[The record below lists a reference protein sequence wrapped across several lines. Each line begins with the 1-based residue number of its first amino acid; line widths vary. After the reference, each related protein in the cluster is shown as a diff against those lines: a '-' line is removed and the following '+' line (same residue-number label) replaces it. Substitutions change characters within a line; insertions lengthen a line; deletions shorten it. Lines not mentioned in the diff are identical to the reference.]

1 MLLSLLASTAA
12 FTSLV
17 LAAYWATHRS
27 APTAE
32 ARVRSLAYG
41 GGTRSSI
48 DGSFGER
55 MVAPRLEALA
65 RAFLSILPAGI
76 MARTEKRLEVGGQP
90 MSAGAFFSLCLLL
103 AAILPLAGLGVAF
116 LIWGGTLS
124 AAVIPI
130 MACLALLGVSAPFG
144 WLRTLVRRR
153 QLAIRKRL
161 ADALDLLMLCV
172 EAGLGLDAAFR
183 RVSEEME
190 GPFAEEIRQMLREVS
205 LGKPRR
211 EALLEMA
218 ARTQIPEVGVVVNAV
233 IQSQQMGS
241 SLAQTL
247 RSQSQLLRLRRRQRA
262 EQVARQASVKMAFP
276 LVLCL
281 MPSLFIVV
289 LGPIAINLIKVLSE

>member
-12 FTSLV
+12 FTSVV
-17 LAAYWATHRS
+17 LAAYWVTHRP

-32 ARVRSLAYG
+32 ARVRALAYG
-41 GGTRSSI
+41 AGTE
-48 DGSFGER
+48 GSFGER
-55 MVAPRLEALA
+55 MVAPPLEALGHA
-65 RAFLSILPAGI
+65 LFSILPAGI

-90 MSAGAFFSLCLLL
+90 MSAGAFLSLCLLL

-116 LIWGGTLS
+116 LVSGGTLS

-130 MACLALLGVSAPFG
+130 MACLALLGVWAPFH
-144 WLRTLVRRR
+144 WLRMRVRRR
-153 QLAIRKRL
+153 QLAMRKRL
-161 ADALDLLMLCV
+161 PDALDLLMLCV

-183 RVSEEME
+183 RVSGEME
-190 GPFAEEIRQMLREVS
+190 GPFAEEIRQMLHEVS

-218 ARTQIPEVGVVVNAV
+218 ARTQIPEVEVVVNAV

-241 SLAQTL
+241 SLSQTL
-247 RSQSQLLRLRRRQRA
+247 HSQSQVLRLRRRQRA

-276 LVLCL
+276 LVLCM

-289 LGPIAINLIKVLSE
+289 LGPIAIDLVKVLGD

>member
-1 MLLSLLASTAA
+1 MLISLLASTAA
-12 FTSLV
+12 FASVV

-32 ARVRSLAYG
+32 ARVRALGYG
-41 GGTRSSI
+41 GGTQWRT

-55 MVAPRLEALA
+55 MVVPRLEALA

-76 MARTEKRLEVGGQP
+76 MARTEKRLEIGGRP

-116 LIWGGTLS
+116 LNWGGTPS

-130 MACLALLGVSAPFG
+130 MACLALLGVWAPFG
-144 WLRTLVRRR
+144 WLRMLVRRR

-161 ADALDLLMLCV
+161 PDALDLLMLCV

-183 RVSEEME
+183 RVSGEME

-211 EALLEMA
+211 EALQEMA

-262 EQVARQASVKMAFP
+262 EQLARQASVKMAFP